1 MAIRVLIVDDSAFMR
16 QIFFRLLSNDP
27 ELLVVATARDG
38 VDALIK
44 IEQYKPDVVTLDVAM
59 PNMDGLECLAQIMR
73 KHPLPV
79 IMVSSLTTDGAEPTL
94 RSLELGAVDYVAK
107 TSTTQIEELEGI
119 QQELKQKI
127 KAAAGVNLS
136 KLGRLTVPA
145 RRVQPAG
152 PAERPIFTAGSPA
165 MFNLDLLAIGSSTGG
180 PKALYHLLPLFPA
193 NFPLGII
200 IAQHMP
206 KDFTGVFAKRLNG
219 LCRVEVAE
227 ARQGDRIEPGKVL
240 IAPSGYQTRVVRR
253 EDALTLEVFERPGM
267 LYKPSVDCLF
277 QSIAD
282 CCREKVI
289 GVLMTG
295 MGSDGAA
302 AMKKLRD
309 LGARTIA
316 EAESS
321 CVVFGMPRVAIE
333 LGGAEYIESLPDI
346 FKRVCLI
353 LEESRQE
360 AQ

>member
-94 RSLELGAVDYVAK
+94 HSLELGAVDYVAK

-152 PAERPIFTAGSPA
+152 PA
-165 MFNLDLLAIGSSTGG
+165 
-180 PKALYHLLPLFPA
+180 
-193 NFPLGII
+193 
-200 IAQHMP
+200 
-206 KDFTGVFAKRLNG
+206 
-219 LCRVEVAE
+219 
-227 ARQGDRIEPGKVL
+227 
-240 IAPSGYQTRVVRR
+240 
-253 EDALTLEVFERPGM
+253 
-267 LYKPSVDCLF
+267 
-277 QSIAD
+277 
-282 CCREKVI
+282 
-289 GVLMTG
+289 
-295 MGSDGAA
+295 
-302 AMKKLRD
+302 
-309 LGARTIA
+309 
-316 EAESS
+316 
-321 CVVFGMPRVAIE
+321 
-333 LGGAEYIESLPDI
+333 
-346 FKRVCLI
+346 
-353 LEESRQE
+353 
-360 AQ
+360 